1 MKSCIFCNIPEE
13 RIIKSYELFNIIRDL
28 YPVTYLHS
36 LVIPKRHVESYFD
49 LYDEELK
56 ELSIVL
62 KELKVDL
69 EKTDDK
75 ISGFN
80 IGINIGKDAGQTI
93 FHCHIHVIPR
103 RENDTNNPTGG
114 VRGVI
119 PEKKIY

>member
-1 MKSCIFCNIPEE
+1 MKSCIFCNLPEE

-49 LYDEELK
+49 LYDEELE

>member
-1 MKSCIFCNIPEE
+1 MKECIFCNLPNE
-13 RIIKSYELFNIIRDL
+13 RIIKTYNEFNIIRDL

-36 LVIPKRHVESYFD
+36 LIIPKRHVESYFD

-56 ELSIVL
+56 ELSSVL
-62 KELKVDL
+62 KELKSDL
-69 EKTDDK
+69 EKIDNK

-80 IGINIGKDAGQTI
+80 IGINVGKDAGQTI

-103 RENDTNNPTGG
+103 RYNDTENPKGG

>member
-1 MKSCIFCNIPEE
+1 MKSCIFCNLLEE

>member
-1 MKSCIFCNIPEE
+1 MKSCIFCNLPEE

-80 IGINIGKDAGQTI
+80 IGINVGKDAGQTI

>member
-1 MKSCIFCNIPEE
+1 MKECIFCNLPNE
-13 RIIKSYELFNIIRDL
+13 RIIKTYNEFNIIRDL

-36 LVIPKRHVESYFD
+36 LIIPKRHVESYFD

-56 ELSIVL
+56 ELSSVL
-62 KELKVDL
+62 KELKSDL
-69 EKTDDK
+69 EKIDNK

-80 IGINIGKDAGQTI
+80 IGINVGKDAGQTI

-103 RENDTNNPTGG
+103 RYNDTENPKGG

-119 PEKKIY
+119 PEKKLY